1 MKIQE
6 SDFYNFTKLLFTFT
20 NQVVNLFF
28 GKMDAILENYRQ
40 LGIHA
45 YRRGNILKRK
55 KENAFPSPI
64 KLQNISPERI
74 YRRIEAEKLEFPDT
88 TESEGEDEDE
98 DEDEDKENRV
108 NNGER
113 RKKRARFG
121 RDGELYTLSYYKDYH
136 SGGDYKY
143 CCSFNGCT
151 FRARNQ
157 STVAQHWSV
166 KQRLAQ
172 RVKCVDCNEEFPSR
186 SAFQQHYRIKHT
198 NTAYPCPHNDC
209 QKVFKS
215 KASLYPHYARAHLL
229 GKYHRGVYKKD
240 DDPFFKKQHICLSC
254 NSRFNS
260 SNSCYYHIA
269 LCHPMSPFADLTFT
283 YNTKNKN

>member
-1 MKIQE
+1 M
-6 SDFYNFTKLLFTFT
+6 D
-20 NQVVNLFF
+20 QV
-28 GKMDAILENYRQ
+28 LENYRL
-40 LGIHA
+40 LGVHA

-98 DEDEDKENRV
+98 DKENRV
-108 NNGER
+108 NGER

-143 CCSFNGCT
+143 CCSYNGCNY
-151 FRARNQ
+151 RARNQ
-157 STVAQHWSV
+157 STVAQHWTV
-166 KQRLAQ
+166 KHGLAQ
-172 RVKCVDCNEEFPSR
+172 RIKCTDCDEEFPSR
-186 SAFQQHYRIKHT
+186 SAFQQHYRTNHT
-198 NTAYPCPHNDC
+198 DKAYPCPHEGC
-209 QKVFKS
+209 GKVFKS
-215 KASLYPHYARAHLL
+215 KACLYPHYARAHLL
-229 GKYHRGVYKKD
+229 GKYCRGVYKKD

-254 NSRFNS
+254 DTRFNS

-269 LCHPMSPFADLTFT
+269 LCHPMSPWTDLTVT
-283 YNTKNKN
+283 YKTKSKN